1 MRGLFMEINNMTIES
16 MIAIFA
22 AIFGSTGFWSFVQ
35 AKLKDKSNEGRL
47 LMGIAYAKI
56 VQTAQAYIDRGYL
69 SAEEYHELHHYLYEP
84 YKAMGGNGTA
94 AKLIDEVS
102 KLPTKKEESDDV

>member
-1 MRGLFMEINNMTIES
+1 MSYEMLLPIIL
-16 MIAIFA
+16 AV
-22 AIFGSTGFWSFVQ
+22 FGSTGFWSFVQ

-56 VQTAQAYIDRGYL
+56 VQTAQAYIDRGYV
-69 SAEEYHELHHYLYEP
+69 SPEEYHELHHYLYEP

-94 AKLIDEVS
+94 AKLMDEVG
-102 KLPTKKEESDDV
+102 KLPIKKEDDDND